1 MLNNGGARTP
11 HFRAAQLRDTFRS
24 DLADCLPDKDTR
36 PLVEEPRKLGASAA
50 AQGYLVLGREASG
63 LHW

>member
-11 HFRAAQLRDTFRS
+11 HFRAARLSDTFRS
-24 DLADCLPDKDTR
+24 DLAGCLPAKDTR
-36 PLVEEPRKLGASAA
+36 PLVAEPRELEASAA